1 MCAYLVAQTLSRVW
15 LCDPMDCL
23 SHRPDS
29 CLWDFPGENTGVG
42 CLFFLQLIFLTRGSI
57 LGHQHRR
64 RILYPQSHQE
74 SLKLQDENSR
84 TIKGGGWALPRPHIS
99 HSWSQETSSTIHTQG
114 LMHRCPQ
121 AFAVG
126 SILAKKCTCT
136 HGTILRY
143 VKYGLWTRQIK
154 MISQRKTRRNAP
166 YKWFNWPKGATQG
179 LFLWICPYVYPHV
192 VYSSCSLFQSNGS
205 VSGP

>member
-1 MCAYLVAQTLSRVW
+1 
-15 LCDPMDCL
+15 
-23 SHRPDS
+23 
-29 CLWDFPGENTGVG
+29 
-42 CLFFLQLIFLTRGSI
+42 
-57 LGHQHRR
+57 
-64 RILYPQSHQE
+64 
-74 SLKLQDENSR
+74 
-84 TIKGGGWALPRPHIS
+84 
-99 HSWSQETSSTIHTQG
+99 
-114 LMHRCPQ
+114 MHKCPQ

-126 SILAKKCTCT
+126 SILAKTCMCT

-166 YKWFNWPKGATQG
+166 YKWINWPKGLTQG

-205 VSGP
+205 VSGPYVASYRCFRGFIKSLMLGKIDSIWRRGHQRMRWLDDTSNYYFSFSIFKYPA